1 MGNKVEGEN
10 IIEPDQQDKKTQD
23 LTVKLPQ
30 ESDKKNTKNQDIPV
44 EDLKKPDIKE
54 EKKTKESKD
63 EIVKS
68 DVNDKEKDNQNQN
81 SNNDFLIDQKNVD
94 GDDKINEKKT
104 RIKDNTFPFV
114 HKFPKNDEELGYEDE
129 IHNNLNFGK
138 PIKILNKIWLTY
150 NFKIIPDPSGPKLS
164 INFIPKG
171 WKIPSIQ
178 DIIDITKNT
187 KIEAFYF
194 LTQKLKMKSSSIY
207 VTSTKSFPGK
217 IIGNDEDSWYF
228 KSVLVGKNEFEINDT
243 NLFKY
248 KDSLSCKL
256 ISSDVLEDIEFD
268 SPIVTEVNKPISFKI
283 PIFSNITTFEWDFDD
298 GNTSK
303 KETTFHTFRNVRE
316 HKVVLKLILYSNR
329 NYNIE
334 KNIWVVNEIKQGE
347 DEIINDINY
356 GPPVLIGNQVWM
368 KFDMVKY
375 LNFEKRM
382 VGLSRGWGPGK
393 NGENSYI
400 DSVACCPLGW
410 RLPTKTDIEQL
421 LDYSGNTDMQRVQF
435 LLLNHGFGAK
445 LNNNSVCQII
455 CFDLVDDLGI
465 IGQKYRKNEIPN
477 EMLGKSGDYGNIKN
491 FKDLNVSNLDKH
503 INNTVFFNNLK
514 YYDSDIL
521 ENMNYYDITRKSAYC
536 LEINTNKVFI
546 SSRST
551 SMTSLTSFFSTRLIA
566 SDNFE
571 LDLGIPEKDPFI
583 NESISFEIKHPN
595 LISCSWDFGDNSTL
609 IKDNKSPKHAY
620 TKEGNYEITVNLLF
634 FGNRVIIIKKKI
646 FIQNYVNYP
655 TFFNGEEQIFTQ
667 KLEFTHCKRIEAIHF
682 TFASSTIIPRR
693 EGGMYLVYHDILDYK
708 LKVLKLNSKPFIIQD
723 FIFEKEFLTHLDAV
737 ATDLGIC
744 MLLTDIRDP
753 DYLFLMLINEKGEI
767 IFKRNIMQNGSLP
780 INAFNDQLMFINPI
794 TVKPYHGM
802 NAMHKPK
809 TGKLCYGKG
818 KILAIFSYYNYFGYS
833 KMRDREDNNGDS
845 ILVFNEDGSDVHLAS
860 IWSTSHSLKVSTSFD
875 GRYFYTASL
884 GDALPQ
890 NIKLV
895 RVDPLIQNILDNYKN
910 QRKIELN
917 NRSNPFLDKNIINNE
932 SNFAKFSIINSLNNI
947 KKKIPKNKIEPE
959 LGTLT
964 VENKSNKPFNSN
976 LNDLILP
983 DLRYDQYLIKE
994 NSNKKYISEANSF
1007 IQYDSISVN
1016 LVDGIIP
1023 GDMMGQS
1030 SGRLGS
1036 LIHLGGS
1043 NSAITYSRIPCSNH
1057 FGDVNK
1063 LAEFGIFIIN
1073 NDLATMKK
1081 IILFD
1086 SDDVNCIKSAR
1097 YGDNIFIMFSTTDR
1111 RFGPFLSDYVT
1122 THDRTFGILV
1132 NSEGFTVSDCIEIKN
1147 CKFNT
1152 NDEFVTLKDG
1162 SLAWTYI
1169 DDSNQIRICL
1179 LNVEENKKFTIGQK
1193 NNSVKKSLNTKQDLL
1208 SNEDE
1213 GKYNRRPKDNIIVMK
1228 KNINDKKYECYV
1240 EKTKNEEITM
1250 DIKEKDEKLKQLS
1263 KKTVD
1268 FIPKDVF
1275 KVQNKN
1281 YDFITEGRTFKL
1293 NVERPTHFQS
1303 QEKIHNFLK
1312 KNLYI
1317 SKTIDEEKK
1326 SAEPQPKKKHHLTSE
1341 DREHKFLR
1349 KDRSES

>member
-1 MGNKVEGEN
+1 M
-10 IIEPDQQDKKTQD
+10 
-23 LTVKLPQ
+23 
-30 ESDKKNTKNQDIPV
+30 
-44 EDLKKPDIKE
+44 
-54 EKKTKESKD
+54 
-63 EIVKS
+63 
-68 DVNDKEKDNQNQN
+68 
-81 SNNDFLIDQKNVD
+81 
-94 GDDKINEKKT
+94 
-104 RIKDNTFPFV
+104 
-114 HKFPKNDEELGYEDE
+114 
-129 IHNNLNFGK
+129 
-138 PIKILNKIWLTY
+138 
-150 NFKIIPDPSGPKLS
+150 
-164 INFIPKG
+164 
-171 WKIPSIQ
+171 
-178 DIIDITKNT
+178 
-187 KIEAFYF
+187 
-194 LTQKLKMKSSSIY
+194 
-207 VTSTKSFPGK
+207 
-217 IIGNDEDSWYF
+217 
-228 KSVLVGKNEFEINDT
+228 
-243 NLFKY
+243 
-248 KDSLSCKL
+248 
-256 ISSDVLEDIEFD
+256 
-268 SPIVTEVNKPISFKI
+268 
-283 PIFSNITTFEWDFDD
+283 
-298 GNTSK
+298 
-303 KETTFHTFRNVRE
+303 
-316 HKVVLKLILYSNR
+316 
-329 NYNIE
+329 
-334 KNIWVVNEIKQGE
+334 
-347 DEIINDINY
+347 
-356 GPPVLIGNQVWM
+356 
-368 KFDMVKY
+368 
-375 LNFEKRM
+375 
-382 VGLSRGWGPGK
+382 
-393 NGENSYI
+393 
-400 DSVACCPLGW
+400 
-410 RLPTKTDIEQL
+410 
-421 LDYSGNTDMQRVQF
+421 
-435 LLLNHGFGAK
+435 
-445 LNNNSVCQII
+445 
-455 CFDLVDDLGI
+455 
-465 IGQKYRKNEIPN
+465 
-477 EMLGKSGDYGNIKN
+477 
-491 FKDLNVSNLDKH
+491 
-503 INNTVFFNNLK
+503 
-514 YYDSDIL
+514 
-521 ENMNYYDITRKSAYC
+521 
-536 LEINTNKVFI
+536 
-546 SSRST
+546 
-551 SMTSLTSFFSTRLIA
+551 
-566 SDNFE
+566 
-571 LDLGIPEKDPFI
+571 
-583 NESISFEIKHPN
+583 
-595 LISCSWDFGDNSTL
+595 
-609 IKDNKSPKHAY
+609 
-620 TKEGNYEITVNLLF
+620 
-634 FGNRVIIIKKKI
+634 
-646 FIQNYVNYP
+646 
-655 TFFNGEEQIFTQ
+655 
-667 KLEFTHCKRIEAIHF
+667 
-682 TFASSTIIPRR
+682 
-693 EGGMYLVYHDILDYK
+693 
-708 LKVLKLNSKPFIIQD
+708 
-723 FIFEKEFLTHLDAV
+723 
-737 ATDLGIC
+737 
-744 MLLTDIRDP
+744 
-753 DYLFLMLINEKGEI
+753 
-767 IFKRNIMQNGSLP
+767 
-780 INAFNDQLMFINPI
+780 
-794 TVKPYHGM
+794 
-802 NAMHKPK
+802 
-809 TGKLCYGKG
+809 
-818 KILAIFSYYNYFGYS
+818 
-833 KMRDREDNNGDS
+833 
-845 ILVFNEDGSDVHLAS
+845 
-860 IWSTSHSLKVSTSFD
+860 
-875 GRYFYTASL
+875 
-884 GDALPQ
+884 
-890 NIKLV
+890 
-895 RVDPLIQNILDNYKN
+895 
-910 QRKIELN
+910 
-917 NRSNPFLDKNIINNE
+917 
-932 SNFAKFSIINSLNNI
+932 
-947 KKKIPKNKIEPE
+947 
-959 LGTLT
+959 T

-983 DLRYDQYLIKE
+983 DLRYDKYLIKE

-1122 THDRTFGILV
+1122 THDRTFGIFF